1 MRLATPSDHSLLRQF
16 RDTRVDAPTLLYR
29 RYAGRLQAFA
39 ARQISPALSVRVDPE
54 DVVQS
59 VFCDFFQGA
68 AEGRYDVPE
77 GEEIWKLLRV
87 MALNKIRGVGN
98 FHRAGRRDV
107 RRSTGGETYDQA
119 VESESAP
126 DESTLT
132 ILRMVIDETLETLPE
147 GHRSMVEMR
156 VERYEVAEIAERT
169 RCSKRTVERVL
180 REFSRSLDAQ
190 IRESG

>member
-1 MRLATPSDHSLLRQF
+1 MTLVTPSDHSLLRRL
-16 RDTRVDAPTLLYR
+16 RDRQADAPTLLYR
-29 RYAGRLQAFA
+29 RYAERLRALA
-39 ARQISPALSVRVDPE
+39 ARQISPALAVRVDPE

-77 GEEIWKLLRV
+77 GGEIWKLLLI
-87 MALNKIRGVGN
+87 MTLNEIRGVGN

-119 VESESAP
+119 IESESAP

-156 VERYEVAEIAERT
+156 VEGYEVAEIAERT
-169 RCSKRTVERVL
+169 RYSKRTVERVL